1 MEQEVAVLAQRGNTQ
16 KKALIYVY
24 LVLEALILQK
34 NQENAKHVQQEV
46 FHYKEHLNVLNV
58 L

>member
-1 MEQEVAVLAQRGNTQ
+1 MEQEVAVLAPRENTQ

-24 LVLEALILQK
+24 LALEALILQK
-34 NQENAKHVQQEV
+34 NQDNAKHVQQEA

>member
-24 LVLEALILQK
+24 LVLEVLILQK

-46 FHYKEHLNVLNV
+46 FHYKEHLNVL
-58 L
+58 